1 MNMLRG
7 LYDWTM
13 DMAAHQHA
21 RWGLAFVAFIESS
34 VFPIPPDVALI
45 PMVIARR
52 DQAWVYALICTI
64 ASVLGG
70 AFGYAI
76 GYFLYDTVG
85 LAILNFYGYTESF
98 ESFAARYNEWGIWI
112 VLIAGFTPFPYKV
125 ITIASGVTGLS
136 FPVFM
141 IASIISRGARFFL
154 VSGLLFWFGAPIK
167 TFIEKYFGILS
178 IVFMVLLIG
187 GFVLFGALVH

>member
-1 MNMLRG
+1 MLRG
-7 LYDWTM
+7 LYEWTM
-13 DMAAHQHA
+13 DLAAHRHA
-21 RWGLAFVAFIESS
+21 RWGLALVAFVESS

-45 PMVIARR
+45 PMILARR
-52 DQAWVYALICTI
+52 DQAWAYALICTI
-64 ASVLGG
+64 ASVIGG

-76 GYFLYDTVG
+76 GYFLYDTLG
-85 LAILNFYGYTESF
+85 LSILNFYGYTQAF

-141 IASIISRGARFFL
+141 LASLVSRGARFFI
-154 VSGLLFWFGAPIK
+154 VAGLLYWFGAPIK
-167 TFIEKYFGILS
+167 SFIEKYFGILS

-187 GFVLFGALVH
+187 GFLLIGAFAH

>member
-1 MNMLRG
+1 
-7 LYDWTM
+7 M
-13 DMAAHQHA
+13 DLAAHRHA
-21 RWGLAFVAFIESS
+21 RWGLALVAFVESS

-45 PMVIARR
+45 PMILARR
-52 DQAWVYALICTI
+52 DQAWTYALICTI
-64 ASVLGG
+64 ASVIGG

-85 LAILNFYGYTESF
+85 LAILNFYGYTQAF

-141 IASIISRGARFFL
+141 LASLVARGARFFI
-154 VSGLLFWFGAPIK
+154 VSGLLYWFGAPIK

-187 GFVLFGALVH
+187 GFVLIGAFSH

>member
-1 MNMLRG
+1 MLRG

-13 DMAAHQHA
+13 DLAAHRHA
-21 RWGLAFVAFIESS
+21 PWGLAVVSFVESS

-45 PMVIARR
+45 PMVIAKR
-52 DQAWVYALICTI
+52 DQAWIYATICTI

-85 LAILNFYGYTESF
+85 LWILNLYGYTETF
-98 ESFAARYNEWGIWI
+98 QSFAARYNEWGIWI

-141 IASIISRGARFFL
+141 LASLASRGARFFI
-154 VSGLLFWFGAPIK
+154 VSGLLYWFGASIK
-167 TFIEKYFGILS
+167 SFIEKYFGILS

-187 GFVLFGALVH
+187 GFVLIGTFAH

>member
-1 MNMLRG
+1 MRG
-7 LYDWTM
+7 LYEWTM
-13 DMAAHQHA
+13 DLAAHRHA
-21 RWGLAFVAFIESS
+21 RWGLALVAFVESS

-45 PMVIARR
+45 PMILARR
-52 DQAWVYALICTI
+52 DLAWTYALICTI
-64 ASVLGG
+64 ASVFGG

-85 LAILNFYGYTESF
+85 LAILNFYGYTQAF
-98 ESFAARYNEWGIWI
+98 ESFAAQYNEWGIWI

-141 IASIISRGARFFL
+141 LASLVARGARFFI
-154 VSGLLFWFGAPIK
+154 VAGLLYWFGAPIK
-167 TFIEKYFGILS
+167 NFIEKYFGILS

-187 GFVLFGALVH
+187 GFVLIGAFAH